1 MTDAFVTGLV
11 LGAGG
16 SKRLGRPKQLLPYG
30 DGTLLGH
37 VVDVARACPF
47 DQVVVA
53 LGGAAD
59 EVRETVDLEGVDV
72 VVNDDYG
79 EGCSSSIAAAL
90 GAVDLRCDVMVLML
104 GDQPGVTEETVR
116 ALLAGRG
123 DAPLAVCRY
132 EDGRGHPIAF
142 ASSTFGALADL
153 HGDKGVWRLLDHRAD
168 EVAEVP
174 IPGAIPGDVDTEEDY
189 VAVTGEARGEVAHL
203 MPDIETLARR
213 LAGVD
218 YLVDE
223 GLATSMFLGARLPQP
238 LLLEGE
244 AGVGKTEAA
253 KALATVLDTPL
264 IRLQCYDGIDA
275 AEALYEWN
283 YPRQLLSIRLADTSG
298 EKLREEDLFGPD
310 YLIRRPLLRALEHP
324 GPRPA
329 VLLIDEIDR
338 ADDDFEAFLL
348 ELLAEASVTI
358 PELGTIRA
366 THPPVIVLTSNRT
379 RDLHDAVKRR
389 CLYHWIAYPTPE
401 REVEIVRRRVKG
413 ASQTLAVQVAD
424 AVSRMRASD
433 VQKPPGIAEAIDWLA
448 ALSLL
453 GIERLDAGAIDRTL
467 GSVLKYGEDQ
477 EVIRAAGLEQLVRSR
492 G

>member
-1 MTDAFVTGLV
+1 VT
-11 LGAGG
+11 
-16 SKRLGRPKQLLPYG
+16 
-30 DGTLLGH
+30 
-37 VVDVARACPF
+37 VAT
-47 DQVVVA
+47 VA
-53 LGGAAD
+53 
-59 EVRETVDLEGVDV
+59 
-72 VVNDDYG
+72 
-79 EGCSSSIAAAL
+79 
-90 GAVDLRCDVMVLML
+90 
-104 GDQPGVTEETVR
+104 

-142 ASSTFGALADL
+142 AHDTFGELAEL
-153 HGDKGVWRLLDHRAD
+153 HGDKGVWRLLDERGD
-168 EVAEVP
+168 EVTEVP
-174 IPGAIPGDVDTEEDY
+174 IAGTIPLDVDTEEDY
-189 VAVTGEARGEVAHL
+189 ATVTGAAADEVGHL
-203 MPDIETLARR
+203 VPNVETLAQR
-213 LAGVD
+213 LGRVD

-223 GLATSMFLGARLPQP
+223 GLATSMFLGVRLPQP

-253 KALATVLDTPL
+253 KALAAVLDTPL
-264 IRLQCYDGIDA
+264 VRLQCYDGIDA

-283 YPRQLLSIRLADTSG
+283 YPRQLLSIRLADAGG
-298 EKLREEDLFGPD
+298 EKLSEEDLFGPD

-358 PELGTIRA
+358 PELGTVRA
-366 THPPVIVLTSNRT
+366 THPPIIVLTSNRT

-389 CLYHWIAYPTPE
+389 CLYHWIAYPTPQ

-424 AVSRMRASD
+424 AVSRMRDSD
-433 VQKPPGIAEAIDWLA
+433 VQKPPGIAEAIDWVA

-453 GIERLDAGAIDRTL
+453 GIEQLDADAIDRTL